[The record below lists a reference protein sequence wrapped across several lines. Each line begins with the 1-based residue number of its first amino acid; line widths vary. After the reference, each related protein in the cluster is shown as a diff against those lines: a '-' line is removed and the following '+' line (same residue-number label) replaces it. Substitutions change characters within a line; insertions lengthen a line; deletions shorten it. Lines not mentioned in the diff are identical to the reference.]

1 MDEMRALVDR
11 LNQYRDAYYNKNE
24 SPVSDQ
30 EYDRLFD
37 QLARLE
43 AETGIVYADSPT
55 ATVGYQAVSK
65 LTKVT
70 HNHPLLSLGKTT
82 DIREFCDYFEGKPMN
97 LMAKMDGLTASIVY
111 RQGQL
116 VRAESRGNGEVGE
129 DITHTARTFANLPQ
143 RIPFPGELIVDGE
156 CIIDYP
162 TFRNII
168 RQEQTDY
175 KNPRNLVSGTV
186 RQLDSR
192 VAARRGV
199 KFIAWK
205 LYAASDENGVPLA
218 DTGTYSAAFAL
229 LAKLGFSVVPHVS
242 LENRYPD
249 GESRREAME
258 TEMEALQQDCAAL
271 GYPIDGL
278 VGSFDDVAYGLGLGS
293 TGHHPKHSLAFKFYQ
308 DRNETVLRDIEWST
322 NRTGQVNPVA
332 IFDPV
337 EIDGTTVSRASLNN
351 VSIVKELELGL
362 GDTITVIKA
371 NQIIPMVTDNL
382 TRSGGYVFPT
392 ACGSCGKP
400 LELRCDN
407 GREMLYCVNP
417 GCPAIRLDQI
427 AYFVSRDAMNIMGLS
442 QERLKML
449 MEQGFVRDFADIYH
463 LDAHREALMEME
475 RFGQDS
481 VDNLLS
487 AIDVS
492 RSCRMSNVLT
502 AIGIPTIGKNNAK
515 ILAAQCAGEGNP
527 LERFLTMAKENY
539 DWTVLDGF
547 GQVMSSAINQF
558 VAENEGRIRPLL
570 PVLNIAPE
578 QPRAAGGLGGKAF
591 CITGKLLHFPNRD
604 ALVAEIE
611 ARGGKVVSGVSAKTD
626 YLITNDKDSGSSK
639 NQKAAK
645 FGTRILSEE
654 DFLALCR
661 EQP

>member
-37 QLARLE
+37 QLAQLE

-111 RQGQL
+111 RRGQL

-143 RIPFPGELIVDGE
+143 RIPFSGELIVDGE

-162 TFRNII
+162 TFRKII
-168 RQEQTDY
+168 QQEQTDY

-229 LAKLGFSVVPHVS
+229 LARLGFAVVPHVT

-249 GESRREAME
+249 AESRREAME

-351 VSIVKELELGL
+351 VSIIKELELGL

-382 TRSGGYVFPT
+382 TRSGGYGFPT

-417 GCPAIRLDQI
+417 QCPAIRLDQI

-449 MEQGFVRDFADIYH
+449 MEQGFVRDYADIYH
-463 LDAHREALMEME
+463 LQSHRDALMEME

-487 AIDVS
+487 AIEVS

-527 LERFLTMAKENY
+527 LERFLELAKENY
-539 DWTVLDGF
+539 DWTVLEGF

-570 PVLNIAPE
+570 SVLNIAPE
-578 QPRAAGGLGGKAF
+578 QPRAAGALKGKTF

-611 ARGGKVVSGVSAKTD
+611 AQGGKVVSGVSAKTD

-654 DFLALCR
+654 EFLALCQ